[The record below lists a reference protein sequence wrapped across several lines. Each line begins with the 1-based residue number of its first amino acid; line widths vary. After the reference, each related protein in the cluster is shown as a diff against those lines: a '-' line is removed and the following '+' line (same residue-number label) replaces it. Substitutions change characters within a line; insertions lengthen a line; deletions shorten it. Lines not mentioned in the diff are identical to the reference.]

1 MLKFLQLRSV
11 YKDVPQAFQTWR
23 KAGLRIAVYSSGS
36 VAAQKLIFGYSIEG
50 DLRPHLSAYFDTHVG
65 HKQQTESYTNIA
77 QSLEVD
83 PQHVL
88 FLTDVPGGKWLAL
101 ISSDLCCFIV
111 SIYRG
116 RGCTRC
122 WHAHR
127 YTPASRQRFTKR
139 WTESSQRPGRWFY
152 CSKLP

>member
-77 QSLEVD
+77 QSLEAD

-88 FLTDVPGGKWLAL
+88 FLTDVPGGKLLAL
-101 ISSDLCCFIV
+101 ISSNLCCFIV

-116 RGCTRC
+116 RCCTRC

-139 WTESSQRPGRWFY
+139 RTESSQRPGRWFY
-152 CSKLP
+152 CVKLP